1 MTPLDRGGRGDGC
14 VSDLRFDRMLA
25 GEMDAA
31 GVAEVRSHA
40 AACAVCAARLREIEV
55 DAAPLP
61 PLPVRGR
68 ARAPRTPWFRRAFA
82 LPAFG
87 LAAAAAVILLLVMRR
102 GDGGGGDD
110 GGTRLKGSAHLSLF
124 VSHGGQV
131 RPAGPGDI
139 VAPGDQLQLTYT
151 AARATYLAVL
161 SVDGARQASV
171 YFPDDAP
178 RAWRAEPGADVPLPR
193 STILDEVLGRETLY
207 LLTCDK
213 AVELAPLLATLAAGR
228 APSAHGCSIETVE
241 LEKRA
246 P

>member
-1 MTPLDRGGRGDGC
+1 MTPLDRGGRGDDC

-31 GVAEVRSHA
+31 GAAEVRQHA
-40 AACAVCAARLREIEV
+40 SGCVVCAARLREIEV

-61 PLPVRGR
+61 SLPVR
-68 ARAPRTPWFRRAFA
+68 ARAPRAPWFRRAFA

-87 LAAAAAVILLLVMRR
+87 LAAAAAVILLLVMR
-102 GDGGGGDD
+102 GDGDGDD
-110 GGTRLKGSAHLSLF
+110 GGTRLKGRAHLSLF
-124 VSHGGQV
+124 VSHGGEV
-131 RPAGPGDI
+131 RPAGPGDV
-139 VAPGDQLQLTYT
+139 VAPGDQLQLTYS
-151 AARATYLAVL
+151 AAQATYLAVL

-171 YFPDDAP
+171 YFPDDAT

-193 STILDEVLGRETLY
+193 STVLDEVLGRETLY
-207 LLTCDK
+207 LLTCDQ
-213 AVELAPLLATLAAGR
+213 AVELAPLLATLSAGR
-228 APSAHGCSIETVE
+228 PPAAHGCSIETVE